1 MLRLAGGAVE
11 VAPWPENA
19 APDFLVRPGVATWRV
34 ADYELDD
41 DEEEARLVWCAT
53 PDEARAAGM
62 APPPPRSAFA
72 PAVAKTAA
80 EGKAWC
86 SAPNVIQAIELTS
99 FYSMTPCLGD
109 KLNLAAQ
116 LARCA
121 RVMPQDNDSG
131 GFFVAV
137 LHKRRAWGRN
147 GSGSGGGDNVS
158 ASNANA
164 SRVTQRERDALRAA
178 GLRRSDSAELLR
190 DSGSGAARAPPPQ
203 LRAWARGALNVAW
216 AGCALLEGGQPV
228 EEGIAFA
235 NAREDSA

>member
-72 PAVAKTAA
+72 PA
-80 EGKAWC
+80 
-86 SAPNVIQAIELTS
+86 
-99 FYSMTPCLGD
+99 D

-178 GLRRSDSAELLR
+178 GLRRSDSAALLR